1 MKNNFTETM
10 LVAMLPYLMV
20 IADVKD
26 ILIIIA
32 ASLSSIW
39 VLIQIIDKLRSWNK
53 KESSN
58 P

>member
-26 ILIIIA
+26 ILIIIG

-39 VLIQIIDKLRSWNK
+39 VLIQIIDKLRNWNK
-53 KESSN
+53 KE
-58 P
+58 